1 MVVFGT
7 VQFLAALML
16 VSYLVTILH
25 RRCKRR
31 KCWGSTDSWGVVMQA
46 ENRRFPM
53 LVGARFTE
61 AEKAALGL
69 AAITERVTVNEYVR
83 RAVLPAV
90 GRSLGR
96 TLTAI
101 ASVPV
106 G

>member
-1 MVVFGT
+1 
-7 VQFLAALML
+7 
-16 VSYLVTILH
+16 
-25 RRCKRR
+25 
-31 KCWGSTDSWGVVMQA
+31 
-46 ENRRFPM
+46 M

>member
-1 MVVFGT
+1 
-7 VQFLAALML
+7 ML

-31 KCWGSTDSWGVVMQA
+31 KCWDSTDSWGVVMQA

-53 LVGARFTE
+53 LVGARFND
-61 AEKAALGL
+61 AALGL